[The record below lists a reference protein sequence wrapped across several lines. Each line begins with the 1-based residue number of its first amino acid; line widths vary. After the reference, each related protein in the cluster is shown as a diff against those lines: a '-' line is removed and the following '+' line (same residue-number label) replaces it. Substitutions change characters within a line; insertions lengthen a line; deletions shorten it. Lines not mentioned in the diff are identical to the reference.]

1 MGQEL
6 AKPELYI
13 CGVDICKQGFQF
25 CYRLQRRCVW
35 CADAQVDC
43 FTQHQQQNCTLFCM
57 NKWRDEQQAC
67 TCKHGNECDV
77 WTAPTYIFLAT
88 SVICF
93 ISLIGIIVYTN
104 EQTISSIKTRA
115 LDFGAESIIR
125 IRVCC
130 GFCMNGSG
138 HGRHTQLC
146 PCVER
151 LPEIDAEER
160 HPSDNPTFV
169 PSVATLED
177 PPDPQRGPNNDTL
190 GSAHEVQKYNVRREL
205 PSNYSEASGQMYGL
219 VLDLNSLKE
228 K

>member
-1 MGQEL
+1 M
-6 AKPELYI
+6 
-13 CGVDICKQGFQF
+13 
-25 CYRLQRRCVW
+25 
-35 CADAQVDC
+35 
-43 FTQHQQQNCTLFCM
+43 
-57 NKWRDEQQAC
+57 
-67 TCKHGNECDV
+67 
-77 WTAPTYIFLAT
+77 
-88 SVICF
+88 
-93 ISLIGIIVYTN
+93 YTN
-104 EQTISSIKTRA
+104 EQTISSIKTRV

-190 GSAHEVQKYNVRREL
+190 GKISTSIVCFMWEIVPKAYVNCACAEQQAHITMREL
-205 PSNYSEASGQMYGL
+205 
-219 VLDLNSLKE
+219 
-228 K
+228 